1 MQKEC
6 SFVLKGNICYSD
18 RKKKLLIHPD
28 SYVVCQDGLCKG
40 VFRELPKE
48 YEKYSINDM
57 GDSIITPGLVD
68 LHTHAPQYAFRG
80 LGMDLELLD
89 WLNTHTFPEEMKY
102 ADVDYAKTAYRMFVE
117 DLQKSAVTRAVI
129 FATLHVEGT
138 KILMDLLEASGL
150 ETYVGKVSMD
160 RNAREGLQEESPEA
174 AGEAIRQWLQEAE
187 GHYKHTRP
195 ILTPRFIPSCS
206 DELMEEIKNI
216 QRETGLPLQS
226 HLSEN
231 PGEIQWVQELCPNSS
246 SYSDAYYQAGLFGG
260 RSCPTIMAHC
270 VWLDESEIR
279 LIKEQGVFVA
289 HCPQS
294 NMNLSSGIAP
304 VRRFLQEGISV
315 GLGSDVAAG
324 YSTSIL
330 RAMADAVQCSKLRWR
345 LVDQGQKPIT
355 LEEAFYMGT
364 AGGGAFFGKVG
375 SFLEGYEFDAVVFD
389 DSDLLHP
396 QELSIRERL
405 ERLIY
410 LADDR
415 QVKSKFVN
423 GKLIYKKIKKGIDE

>member
-1 MQKEC
+1 MQEKN
-6 SFVLKGNICYSD
+6 SFVLKGNICYSASN
-18 RKKKLLIHPD
+18 KKLIICPK
-28 SYVVCQDGLCKG
+28 SYVVCQEGICRG
-40 VFRELPKE
+40 VYQELPEE
-48 YEKYSINDM
+48 YKSYSIKDM
-57 GDSIITPGLVD
+57 GDALIIPGLVD

-102 ADVDYAKTAYRMFVE
+102 ADVDYAKKAYTMFVE
-117 DLQKSAVTRAVI
+117 DLKKSAVTRAVT

-138 KILMDLLEASGL
+138 KVLMDLLEKSGL
-150 ETYVGKVSMD
+150 DTYVGKVSMD
-160 RNAREGLQEESPEA
+160 RNALEGLQEESAKEA
-174 AGEAIRQWLQEAE
+174 SAAVRQWLMEIE
-187 GHYKHTRP
+187 GRYEHTRP

-206 DELMEEIKNI
+206 DALMAELKNV
-216 QRETGLPLQS
+216 QKETGLPLQS

-260 RSCPTIMAHC
+260 DCPTIMAHC
-270 VWLDESEIR
+270 VWLKEEEIS
-279 LIKEQGVFVA
+279 LIKKQGVFIA

-294 NMNLSSGIAP
+294 NTNLSSGIAP
-304 VRRFLQEGISV
+304 VRRFLDEELLV
-315 GLGSDVAAG
+315 GLGSDVAGG

-330 RAMADAVQCSKLRWR
+330 RAMADAIQCSKLRWR
-345 LVDQGQKPIT
+345 LVDTEQKPVT

-375 SFLEGYEFDAVVFD
+375 SFLDGYEFDAVVFD
-389 DSDLLHP
+389 DSQLLHP
-396 QELSIRERL
+396 QELSVRERL

-415 QVKSKFVN
+415 QIKSKFVK
-423 GKLIYKKIKKGIDE
+423 GKLIYEKNEKNS

>member
-1 MQKEC
+1 MQEKD

-18 RKKKLLIHPD
+18 SNKKLVICPN
-28 SYVVCQDGLCKG
+28 SYAVCQKGICRG
-40 VFRELPKE
+40 VFQELPKE
-48 YEKYSINDM
+48 YETYPVKDM
-57 GDSIITPGLVD
+57 EDALIIPGLVD

-102 ADVDYAKTAYRMFVE
+102 ADVDYAKKAYTMFVD
-117 DLQKSAVTRAVI
+117 DLKKSAVTRAVI

-138 KILMDLLEASGL
+138 KVLMDLLETSGL
-150 ETYVGKVSMD
+150 KTYVGKVSMD
-160 RNAREGLQEESPEA
+160 RNAQEGLQEESAKA
-174 AGEAIRQWLQEAE
+174 ASTAVRQWLQKTE
-187 GHYKHTRP
+187 GHYEHTKP

-206 DELMEEIKNI
+206 DALMAELHNI
-216 QRETGLPLQS
+216 QKETGLPLQS

-260 RSCPTIMAHC
+260 DCPTIMAHC
-270 VWLDESEIR
+270 VWLNDEEIS
-279 LIKEQGVFVA
+279 LIKKQGVFIA

-294 NMNLSSGIAP
+294 NTNLSSGIAP
-304 VRRFLQEGISV
+304 VRKFLDEGILV
-315 GLGSDVAAG
+315 GLGSDMAAG
-324 YSTSIL
+324 YSTSVL
-330 RAMADAVQCSKLRWR
+330 RAMADTIQCSKLRWR
-345 LVDQGQKPIT
+345 LIDADQTPVT

-375 SFLEGYEFDAVVFD
+375 SFLDGYEFDAVVLD
-389 DSDLLHP
+389 DSALLHP
-396 QELSIRERL
+396 QKLSVRERL

-415 QVKSKFVN
+415 QIKSKFVKGN
-423 GKLIYKKIKKGIDE
+423 LIYEKK

>member
-1 MQKEC
+1 MQEKN
-6 SFVLKGNICYSD
+6 SFVLKGNICYSGGS
-18 RKKKLLIHPD
+18 KKLVICPK
-28 SYVVCQDGLCKG
+28 SYVVCQEGICKG
-40 VFRELPKE
+40 VYQELPKE
-48 YEKYSINDM
+48 YESYIVKDM
-57 GDSIITPGLVD
+57 GDALITPGLVD

-102 ADVDYAKTAYRMFVE
+102 ADADYAKKAYTMFVE
-117 DLQKSAVTRAVI
+117 DLKKSAVTRAVI
-129 FATLHVEGT
+129 FATLHIEGT

-150 ETYVGKVSMD
+150 DTYVGKVSMD
-160 RNAREGLQEESPEA
+160 RNALEGLQEENAEA
-174 AGEAIRQWLQEAE
+174 AAKAVRQWLLETE
-187 GHYKHTRP
+187 GRYEHTKP

-206 DELMEEIKNI
+206 DALMAELKSI
-216 QRETGLPLQS
+216 QEETGLPLQS

-246 SYSDAYYQAGLFGG
+246 NYSDAYYQAGLFGG
-260 RSCPTIMAHC
+260 ACPTIMAHC
-270 VWLDESEIR
+270 VWLKEEEIS
-279 LIKEQGVFVA
+279 LIKKQGVFIA

-294 NMNLSSGIAP
+294 NTNLSSGIAP
-304 VRRFLQEGISV
+304 VRQFLDEGLFV
-315 GLGSDVAAG
+315 GLGSDVAGG
-324 YSTSIL
+324 YSTSVL
-330 RAMADAVQCSKLRWR
+330 RAMADTIQCSKLRWR
-345 LVDQGQKPIT
+345 LVDAKQKPVT

-389 DSDLLHP
+389 DSELLHP
-396 QELSIRERL
+396 QELSVRERL

-415 QVKSKFVN
+415 QIKSKFVKGN
-423 GKLIYKKIKKGIDE
+423 LIYEKNEKNS

>member
-1 MQKEC
+1 MKEKH
-6 SFVLKGNICYSD
+6 SFVLRGNICYSD
-18 RKKKLLIHPD
+18 SNKKLIICPK
-28 SYVVCQDGLCKG
+28 SYVVCQEGICRG
-40 VFRELPKE
+40 VYQELPEE
-48 YEKYSINDM
+48 YKSYSMKDM
-57 GDSIITPGLVD
+57 GDTLITPGLVD

-102 ADVDYAKTAYRMFVE
+102 ADVDYAKEAYTMFVE
-117 DLQKSAVTRAVI
+117 DLKKSAVTRAVI

-138 KILMDLLEASGL
+138 KVLMDLLEDSGL
-150 ETYVGKVSMD
+150 DTYVGKVSMD
-160 RNAREGLQEESPEA
+160 RNALEGLQEESAKEA
-174 AGEAIRQWLQEAE
+174 SAAVRQWLLETE
-187 GHYKHTRP
+187 GHYEHTKP

-206 DELMEEIKNI
+206 DDLMEELLNI
-216 QRETGLPLQS
+216 QKETGLPLQS

-260 RSCPTIMAHC
+260 DCPTIMAHC
-270 VWLDESEIR
+270 VWLKDEEIS
-279 LIKEQGVFVA
+279 LIKKQGVFIA

-294 NMNLSSGIAP
+294 NTNLSSGIAP
-304 VRRFLQEGISV
+304 VRKFLDEGLLV
-315 GLGSDVAAG
+315 GLGSDVAGG

-330 RAMADAVQCSKLRWR
+330 RAMADAIQCSKLRWR
-345 LVDQGQKPIT
+345 LVDTEQKPIT

-375 SFLEGYEFDAVVFD
+375 SFLDGYEFDAVVFD
-389 DSDLLHP
+389 DSQLLHP
-396 QELSIRERL
+396 QELSVRERL
-405 ERLIY
+405 ERLVY

-415 QVKSKFVN
+415 QIKCKFVKGN
-423 GKLIYKKIKKGIDE
+423 LIYEKN